1 MQTSI
6 LILLSGSLFFVC
18 GTVLFLLTG
27 ERRLKQLIRSEQ
39 EKNASFARVFHQID
53 DLLTSVKWHTE
64 MMLDQEA
71 GKLNIAQQQT
81 LNRIDT
87 STANAMK
94 LIERFAKVSSS
105 EWHKAPLD
113 HPTAK
118 TEGDRLDEMMEL
130 KA

>member
-6 LILLSGSLFFVC
+6 LILLSGSLLFVC

-27 ERRLKQLIRSEQ
+27 ERRLKQLIHSEQ
-39 EKNASFARVFHQID
+39 EKNASFARIFHQVD

-105 EWHKAPLD
+105 EWRKPPSKQPIVEADNNCLIETTELD
-113 HPTAK
+113 V
-118 TEGDRLDEMMEL
+118 
-130 KA
+130 

>member
-39 EKNASFARVFHQID
+39 EKNASFARVFHQVD

-105 EWHKAPLD
+105 EWRTP
-113 HPTAK
+113 PPEQPIVK
-118 TEGDRLDEMMEL
+118 TDNGRLTETMEL
-130 KA
+130 KV